1 VNGAGIRRSSRR
13 LHITLSVL
21 AAAAVLA
28 GLALAAWR
36 PWREEP
42 APVSATPVLAATAE
56 LRRTVQEPRA
66 VAIAV
71 ENLGAEPVRVVRAE
85 LVGDSFAETGPFV
98 VDVQVA
104 PGLIR
109 DVFLRHGEG
118 RCGGQAAPPA
128 AAARAVLEVVT
139 VDSRRHSVE
148 LDLPYPNR
156 SLMRRLSEDCT
167 AQLLARS
174 VRTELAAL
182 SPLPD
187 GRLRGVVVVVERLAG
202 DWPVELHEVAG
213 TVLFNVVAAPR
224 DTPRPVAVLPNRE
237 DRLEVPVTIDAARCS
252 GHAIGEAKQR
262 YTIHLW
268 VTVGADERLHTTI
281 EPVAD
286 QVSQLKE
293 MQDRRCAG

>member
-1 VNGAGIRRSSRR
+1 
-13 LHITLSVL
+13 VL
-21 AAAAVLA
+21 AAAAALA

-42 APVSATPVLAATAE
+42 APVSATPALAATAE
-56 LRRTVQEPRA
+56 LRRTVQEPRTVA
-66 VAIAV
+66 VAV

-85 LVGDSFAETGPFV
+85 LVGDSFAETGPFE
-98 VDVQVA
+98 VDVRVP

-109 DVFLRHGEG
+109 DVFLRHGVG
-118 RCGGQAAPPA
+118 RCAGQAAPPA
-128 AAARAVLEVVT
+128 APARAVLEVVT
-139 VDSRRHSVE
+139 ADGRRHPVE
-148 LDLPYPNR
+148 LDLPYPNG
-156 SLMRRLSEDCT
+156 SLTRRLSEDCT
-167 AQLLARS
+167 AQLLASS

-182 SPLPD
+182 SSLPD
-187 GRLRGVVVVVERLAG
+187 GRLRGVVVVERLAG
-202 DWPVELHEVAG
+202 DRPVELHDVAG

-224 DTPRPVAVLPNRE
+224 DAPRPVAVLPDRQ
-237 DRLEVPVTIDAARCS
+237 DRLEVAVTIDAARCS

-268 VTVGADERLHTTI
+268 VTVGAYERLHTTI
-281 EPVAD
+281 EPGAD